1 MSRGALN
8 TLTHYIAGDRDKI
21 NRHLSSLIRV
31 LLPGIKIKWDMGEN
45 KNMIL
50 AYISLMSDI
59 KIYVIDICTEFQIQE
74 FDEGFKRNLKALELW
89 RWCNFKIDTRYS

>member
-1 MSRGALN
+1 
-8 TLTHYIAGDRDKI
+8 
-21 NRHLSSLIRV
+21 
-31 LLPGIKIKWDMGEN
+31 MGEN

-74 FDEGFKRNLKALELW
+74 FDEGFKRNLKALEL
-89 RWCNFKIDTRYS
+89 